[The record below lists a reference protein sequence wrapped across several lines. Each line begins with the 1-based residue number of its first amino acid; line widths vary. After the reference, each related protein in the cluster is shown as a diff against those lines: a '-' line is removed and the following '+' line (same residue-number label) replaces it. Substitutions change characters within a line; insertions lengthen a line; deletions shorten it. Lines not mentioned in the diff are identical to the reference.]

1 MIGPGVPQGMMGM
14 TDPGGLE
21 HRDLPRRA
29 SAWIES
35 RIGRAMVHV
44 AQLDAVD
51 RSVRDLQARPD
62 VEAPP

>member
-1 MIGPGVPQGMMGM
+1 MIDPEMPQGMIGM

-35 RIGRAMVHV
+35 RVGRAVVHV
-44 AQLDAVD
+44 AQLDA
-51 RSVRDLQARPD
+51 
-62 VEAPP
+62 EAAP

>member
-1 MIGPGVPQGMMGM
+1 M

-51 RSVRDLQARPD
+51 RSARDLQARPD
-62 VEAPP
+62 VEALP

>member
-1 MIGPGVPQGMMGM
+1 MIGPGMPQGMMGM
-14 TDPGGLE
+14 TGHGGLE

-29 SAWIES
+29 AAWIGS

-44 AQLDAVD
+44 AQLDMVD
-51 RSVRDLQARPD
+51 RSVRDLQARLD